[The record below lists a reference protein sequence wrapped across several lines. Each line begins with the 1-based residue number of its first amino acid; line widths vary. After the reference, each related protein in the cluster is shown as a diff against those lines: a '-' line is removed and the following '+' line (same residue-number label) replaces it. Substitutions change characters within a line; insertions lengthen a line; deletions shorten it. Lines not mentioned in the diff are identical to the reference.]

1 MSNNTPSPAKGS
13 STPVDAGL
21 PEEFRLRIQSRRKEL
36 GLSLKALGEKVGLSD
51 AQLNHVEM
59 GNRLP
64 NASRLIQI
72 LAALGFGEKEFLQ
85 ALQFTEATWAGQ
97 LLHGKIG
104 NREEMKKFISNARKH
119 AGLTVE
125 ELALKVGASSSTI
138 KSFEQGAA
146 MPSPR
151 FLHLFLGAIC
161 LTPFGFLT
169 IPAVLALSVRTGRKL
184 RLLANR
190 HIFAKEFVA
199 NIFRREGFRVGEGP
213 SEGRGDNIEV
223 ELGGGWKL
231 TVTAQLRFE
240 QEKENKEDGKEK
252 GSSTP
257 KAGKGN

>member
-1 MSNNTPSPAKGS
+1 MSNFKDPLAKGS
-13 STPVDAGL
+13 STTVDVGL
-21 PEEFRLRIQSRRKEL
+21 PEEFRQRIQSRRKEL

-51 AQLNHVEM
+51 AQLNHIEM
-59 GNRLP
+59 GIRLP

-85 ALQFTEATWAGQ
+85 ALQVTEATWAGQ

-104 NREEMKKFISNARKH
+104 NREEMKKFLGNARMD
-119 AGLTVE
+119 AGLSVE
-125 ELALKVGASSSTI
+125 DIAIKVGASPTTI

-161 LTPFGFLT
+161 LTPFGFLAL
-169 IPAVLALSVRTGRKL
+169 PAVLALSANTGRKL
-184 RLLANR
+184 RSLANR
-190 HIFAKEFVA
+190 SFFANDFVA
-199 NIFRREGFRVGEGP
+199 NIFRREGFRVGQGP
-213 SEGRGDNIEV
+213 SEDRGDNIEV

-231 TVTAQLRFE
+231 TVSAQLRFE
-240 QEKENKEDGKEK
+240 QEKENIEHGKEK
-252 GSSTP
+252 ESSTP